1 MPKPIAQL
9 PEWDRVLSAAAHLQK
24 IFPDAVLVGGTASA
38 LAAKHRIS
46 LDADHVLTDLRRRFD
61 QVLGELE
68 SVAGW
73 KTARV

>member
-1 MPKPIAQL
+1 MSKPTPQL

-24 IFPDAVLVGGTASA
+24 IFPDAVLVGRTASA